1 MGFYHTCALLS
12 GGTVDCWGSNEYGQL
27 GINDAVTERKVA
39 SSAPTEVKLQEGGFS
54 RQPDVV
60 ILMPPFF
67 PSPAGWHLM
76 IDSRSPHTYQREK
89 LNNMLNRWSWMV
101 LAQR

>member
-54 RQPDVV
+54 ARRRHFDASV
-60 ILMPPFF
+60 FSF
-67 PSPAGWHLM
+67 PCW
-76 IDSRSPHTYQREK
+76 
-89 LNNMLNRWSWMV
+89 
-101 LAQR
+101 LAFDD